1 MALFKFIVTN
11 RKFDNSVTHR
21 VNANSFEQAKAKI
34 LNKYP
39 HAGITLGTN
48 QLPCTQEEAEFCKS
62 VNPIQILN
70 CLK

>member
-1 MALFKFIVTN
+1 MALFKFIVSH

-21 VNANSFEQAKAKI
+21 VNAKSFEQAKEKI
-34 LNKYP
+34 INKYP

-48 QLPCTQEEAEFCKS
+48 QLPCTKEEADFCKS

-70 CLK
+70 NLK